1 MLHSVLNMFKQK
13 HDLHYPDFHFLVV
26 VLRTPRYFGVK
37 KKYDGEKKDELK
49 VWNANGR
56 VFMEQEVPNGREKKE
71 RKIQVNIWSR

>member
-1 MLHSVLNMFKQK
+1 MLHSVINMFKQK

-49 VWNANGR
+49 V
-56 VFMEQEVPNGREKKE
+56 
-71 RKIQVNIWSR
+71 